1 MDSYNSSETIK
12 STEEHR
18 SRSSSAL
25 FHPVC
30 LVIGESIRFHFRN
43 IYEIEFQHLTL
54 NFFFLTEATMMKM
67 KNILAMIV
75 LVTVLSMEILAASL
89 NSPKVQEETPAEE
102 RTFGLLALFAIWP
115 AIKAFF
121 TKMFLP
127 AVTY

>member
-25 FHPVC
+25 IHPVC
-30 LVIGESIRFHFRN
+30 LLIGESIRFHFRN

-54 NFFFLTEATMMKM
+54 IFFSTEATMMKM